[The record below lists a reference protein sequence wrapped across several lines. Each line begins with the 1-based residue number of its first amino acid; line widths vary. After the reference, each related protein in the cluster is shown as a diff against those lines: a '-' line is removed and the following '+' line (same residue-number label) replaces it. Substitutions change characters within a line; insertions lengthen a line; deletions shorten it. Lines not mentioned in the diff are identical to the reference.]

1 MTPLLLLAL
10 TAGLPE
16 GPGKAAVLKSCGSC
30 HPAEV
35 VVGTNNTR
43 KGWTE
48 LVDEMIFKGAKTTP
62 RERREIIDYLSRNFP
77 MRL

>member
-1 MTPLLLLAL
+1 MTLPLLLAL
-10 TAGLPE
+10 ATGLPE

-48 LVDEMIFKGAKTTP
+48 LVDEMIFKGAKVTA
-62 RERREIIDYLSRNFP
+62 REKREIIDYLSRNFP